1 MKLKKFIV
9 KKHTLLKFHLIKY
22 QAYKNRLKKDANF
35 KLIDNLQL
43 RIKQALN
50 LIHLYHFNNKRILFI
65 GFPYT
70 KKNLLARTTKHAF
83 IPKSMW
89 IPGIFGNKNAK
100 IHDKKNKTHIVRSL
114 NLTNAPDLVILFNAT
129 PKDLGILKEVCSVG
143 CPVLIFGCNIN
154 FKSAN
159 IVNEIPAYFYKKPLK
174 QMCSFLIY
182 SILKKI

>member
-1 MKLKKFIV
+1 MKLKKLNI
-9 KKHTLLKFHLIKY
+9 KKYTLLKFHLIKY
-22 QAYKNRLKKDANF
+22 QAYKTMLKNRSDIKS
-35 KLIDNLQL
+35 IDNLQFCT
-43 RIKQALN
+43 KQALN
-50 LIHLYHFNNKRILFI
+50 LIYSYHSSHKRILFI

-100 IHDKKNKTHIVRSL
+100 IDEKKNKTHVVRSL
-114 NLTNAPDLVILFNAT
+114 NLTNDPDLVVLFNVT
-129 PKDLGILKEVCSVG
+129 SKDLNILKEVCSVG
-143 CPVLIFGCNIN
+143 CPVLIFGSNTN